1 MKLIVQCSSDRL
13 HSPMTK
19 IKRLLS
25 ETNNAILAVGAIA
38 AAILAVFGVV
48 KAIMS
53 LNEGGPT
60 PPGLLAGIEDVTLIP
75 NIGLAEYEAR
85 EQTAQVGGVA
95 APVALPAGYRL
106 AVYTEATVPTS
117 HSGTND
123 SEPETPSP
131 STSTPEPNPQ
141 STPEPTPTTT
151 TPEPHKHRLKKER
164 HPREKGGGLGG
175 THKPPRHHPAPK
187 QGEGVVH
194 ESAPEG
200 SSGSNGMPFV
210 KPPPPETSFKS
221 EGHAQT
227 LDGTGASPS
236 EVEGV
241 LAKASGSTPGAGRSP
256 SEDGERETHSSTQT
270 TPSSPSPRKTEA
282 LPFTEAT
289 TKIALPKHCDASC
302 PLAPTV
308 DQIIADSSNSAENA
322 RKLVTVFTHSR
333 GRYIHHELHPFGADV
348 EYTLKLTGFVGND
361 AILEWTLWSQSTGEP
376 LPNSWWQRV
385 IVKQVKPSRYEET
398 VAGAFWA
405 PIPPKRGD
413 YAFHLVVYDE
423 HGNRRGHGETPVFH

>member
-1 MKLIVQCSSDRL
+1 MR
-13 HSPMTK
+13 K
-19 IKRLLS
+19 IKHLIS
-25 ETNNAILAVGAIA
+25 ETNNAILAVGALA
-38 AAILAVFGVV
+38 AAALAMFGVA
-48 KAIMS
+48 KAVMS
-53 LNEGGPT
+53 LNEGSPT
-60 PPGLLAGIEDVTLIP
+60 PAGLLAGVEDVTLIP

-85 EQTAQVGGVA
+85 EQTAQVGGA
-95 APVALPAGYRL
+95 ARPVALPARYRL
-106 AVYTEATVPTS
+106 AAYTAATGATS

-123 SEPETPSP
+123 SEPETTSTST

-151 TPEPHKHRLKKER
+151 TPEPKHKPRKER
-164 HPREKGGGLGG
+164 RPHEKSGSTG
-175 THKPPRHHPAPK
+175 THKSPHHHAGPK
-187 QGEGVVH
+187 QGASAVH
-194 ESAPEG
+194 ESLPEG
-200 SSGSNGMPFV
+200 SSGPSGVPFV
-210 KPPPPETSFKS
+210 KPPPPEMSFKS

-227 LDGTGASPS
+227 LAGTGASTS

-241 LAKASGSTPGAGRSP
+241 LAEASGSTPATGSSP
-256 SEDGERETHSSTQT
+256 SEGGEQTHGSTQT
-270 TPSSPSPRKTEA
+270 TPTTGASPSK
-282 LPFTEAT
+282 EAT
-289 TKIALPKHCDASC
+289 TPTSATPPKIALTTHCKASC

-308 DQIIADSSNSAENA
+308 DQIIADSSNPAENA

-333 GRYIHHELHPFGADV
+333 GRYIDHELHPLGADV

-398 VAGAFWA
+398 ISGTFWA

-413 YAFHLVVYDE
+413 YVFHLVVYDE
-423 HGNRRGHGETPVFH
+423 HGSRRGHGETPIFH

>member
-1 MKLIVQCSSDRL
+1 MS
-13 HSPMTK
+13 K
-19 IKRLLS
+19 IKRLLGK
-25 ETNNAILAVGAIA
+25 TNNAILAAGALA
-38 AAILAVFGVV
+38 AAALAVFGVA

-53 LNEGGPT
+53 LNEGSPA

-75 NIGLAEYEAR
+75 DIGLAEYEAR
-85 EQTAQVGGVA
+85 EQSAQLSGA
-95 APVALPAGYRL
+95 DRPVALPAGYRL
-106 AVYTEATVPTS
+106 AAYTAATGATS
-117 HSGTND
+117 PSGT
-123 SEPETPSP
+123 STSGTETTST

-141 STPEPTPTTT
+141 SVPEPTPTTT
-151 TPEPHKHRLKKER
+151 TPEAHKRKPKKEQ
-164 HPREKGGGLGG
+164 HPHEKIGGLAG
-175 THKPPRHHPAPK
+175 THKSPHHHAGPK
-187 QGEGVVH
+187 HSASTVH

-200 SSGSNGMPFV
+200 DSGPSGVPFV
-210 KPPPPETSFKS
+210 KPPPPEMSFKS
-221 EGHAQT
+221 QGHAQT
-227 LDGTGASPS
+227 LAGTGASTS
-236 EVEGV
+236 EVEGL
-241 LAKASGSTPGAGRSP
+241 LAEASGSTPAAGS
-256 SEDGERETHSSTQT
+256 SQNEEGEQTRSSTQP
-270 TPSSPSPRKTEA
+270 TPSSGASPSKETTTPTSTTSPKLA
-282 LPFTEAT
+282 LPT
-289 TKIALPKHCDASC
+289 HCGQSC

-308 DQIIADSSNSAENA
+308 DQIIADSSDPAANA

-333 GRYIHHELHPFGADV
+333 GRYFDHELHPLGADV

-398 VAGAFWA
+398 ISGTFWA